1 MVRKIEGKLFK
12 ISTYASDMLIEI
24 DTWKISE
31 ESVKILN
38 ELKLDVVGWKL
49 ELFIHLAKLTNEGYI
64 ISSVTEFN
72 SNGSKPKIA
81 YTRDKDFKKILKY
94 LQSK

>member
-12 ISTYASDMLIEI
+12 INTYASDMLIEI
-24 DTWKISE
+24 DAWKNSE

-38 ELKLDVVGWKL
+38 ELKLDVIGWKL
-49 ELFIHLAKLTNEGYI
+49 ELFVYLAKLTNEGYA

-72 SNGSKPKIA
+72 SDGSKPKVA
-81 YTRDKDFKKILKY
+81 YARDKDFKKILKY
-94 LQSK
+94 LQNR